1 MTDKP
6 KGEQKKLSQLDIES
20 LEMHRTG
27 KPGKIE
33 IIATKPLTT
42 QHDLSLAYS
51 PGVSAPCMEIYAN
64 PDNAYDYTSRGNLV
78 AVVSNGTAVLG
89 LGNIGALASKPVMEG
104 KSVLFKRF
112 ADIDSMDLEL
122 ESEDVDEIVNC
133 VRLLRPTF
141 GGINLEDIKAPECFI
156 IEQRL
161 REVMDIPVFHD
172 DQHGTAIVSLAGLIN
187 ALDLT
192 NRDLKDIKIVVNGAG
207 AASIACIELIKAMGL
222 PYDQAILCDSRGVIY
237 QGRTDGMNQWKSA
250 HAVKTD
256 ARTLEEAMVGA
267 DVFFGLSVAGSVT
280 KKMVKSMAD
289 KPIIFAM
296 ANPDPEITPEDVKA
310 ARDDAIVATGRSDY
324 PNQVNNVLGFPY
336 IFRGALDVR
345 ASTINDQMKIACA
358 EALAELAREDVPDE
372 VDAAYPGDHL
382 VYGPDYIIPVPFDP
396 RLIEHIPPRIAQA
409 AMDSGVARKPIEDM
423 DQYRRSLTERLDPTS
438 SVIQAT
444 FDSVRT
450 SPRRVVF
457 AEGESERVIRAAIA
471 YRNAGLGEP
480 ILIGRED
487 VVRQRIK
494 DLGITGID
502 ELHVHNAA
510 LADDREEYIDFLYE
524 RLQREGLM
532 YRDCARIVN
541 QNRNV
546 FASCMVAL
554 GAADVMVTG
563 LSRRFHT
570 CFNDV
575 RRVLDAVPG
584 EQIFGLS
591 MHVLRNRTLFI
602 ADTSVHEQ
610 PDPEVMA
617 DIATQSAA
625 KARQMGSE
633 PRVAF
638 LSYSNFGNP
647 PVHLTERSREAVRVL
662 DERGNADFEYEGE
675 MTPDIA
681 LDSNL
686 RERFYPFSRLT
697 GPANVLIMPGLHSAH
712 IASRLMQSLEVG
724 TVLGPMLMG
733 LEKPVE
739 IVHMNATVNE
749 LVSASAFGAYESI
762 RREADS
768 KSKSARKSASKK
780 AAK

>member
-1 MTDKP
+1 
-6 KGEQKKLSQLDIES
+6 
-20 LEMHRTG
+20 
-27 KPGKIE
+27 
-33 IIATKPLTT
+33 
-42 QHDLSLAYS
+42 
-51 PGVSAPCMEIYAN
+51 
-64 PDNAYDYTSRGNLV
+64 
-78 AVVSNGTAVLG
+78 
-89 LGNIGALASKPVMEG
+89 
-104 KSVLFKRF
+104 
-112 ADIDSMDLEL
+112 
-122 ESEDVDEIVNC
+122 
-133 VRLLRPTF
+133 
-141 GGINLEDIKAPECFI
+141 
-156 IEQRL
+156 
-161 REVMDIPVFHD
+161 
-172 DQHGTAIVSLAGLIN
+172 
-187 ALDLT
+187 
-192 NRDLKDIKIVVNGAG
+192 
-207 AASIACIELIKAMGL
+207 
-222 PYDQAILCDSRGVIY
+222 
-237 QGRTDGMNQWKSA
+237 
-250 HAVKTD
+250 
-256 ARTLEEAMVGA
+256 
-267 DVFFGLSVAGSVT
+267 
-280 KKMVKSMAD
+280 
-289 KPIIFAM
+289 
-296 ANPDPEITPEDVKA
+296 
-310 ARDDAIVATGRSDY
+310 
-324 PNQVNNVLGFPY
+324 
-336 IFRGALDVR
+336 
-345 ASTINDQMKIACA
+345 
-358 EALAELAREDVPDE
+358 
-372 VDAAYPGDHL
+372 
-382 VYGPDYIIPVPFDP
+382 
-396 RLIEHIPPRIAQA
+396 
-409 AMDSGVARKPIEDM
+409 
-423 DQYRRSLTERLDPTS
+423 
-438 SVIQAT
+438 
-444 FDSVRT
+444 
-450 SPRRVVF
+450 
-457 AEGESERVIRAAIA
+457 
-471 YRNAGLGEP
+471 
-480 ILIGRED
+480 
-487 VVRQRIK
+487 
-494 DLGITGID
+494 
-502 ELHVHNAA
+502 
-510 LADDREEYIDFLYE
+510 
-524 RLQREGLM
+524 M

-575 RRVLDAVPG
+575 RQVFDAVPG

-602 ADTSVHEQ
+602 ADTSVHER

-617 DIATQSAA
+617 DIATQAAA

-647 PVHLTERSREAVRVL
+647 PVDLTERSREAVRVL